1 LLEGDSG
8 ILMRYRKS
16 KDNQVHER
24 ARKTG
29 TMAGM
34 LTENAIVA
42 LNNGDV
48 DLRPILQVSVSV
60 RVIHKVQFRCKWRL
74 PSMLKHPP
82 NMPVCYV

>member
-1 LLEGDSG
+1 
-8 ILMRYRKS
+8 
-16 KDNQVHER
+16 VHER

-42 LNNGDV
+42 LNNGEV

-60 RVIHKVQFRCKWRL
+60 RVIHKVQFRC
-74 PSMLKHPP
+74 S
-82 NMPVCYV
+82 

>member
-1 LLEGDSG
+1 
-8 ILMRYRKS
+8 M
-16 KDNQVHER
+16 HER

-34 LTENAIVA
+34 LTENAIAA

-60 RVIHKVQFRCKWRL
+60 LVIHKVQFRC
-74 PSMLKHPP
+74 S
-82 NMPVCYV
+82 